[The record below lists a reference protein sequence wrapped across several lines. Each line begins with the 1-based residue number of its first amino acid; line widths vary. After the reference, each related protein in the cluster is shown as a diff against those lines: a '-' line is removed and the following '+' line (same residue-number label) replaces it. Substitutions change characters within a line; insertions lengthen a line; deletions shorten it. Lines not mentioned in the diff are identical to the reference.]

1 VDLPSSDLSFNASS
15 SCISLHRGSKEDEL
29 LLIECGDTELS
40 RDSEIWIFNC
50 ANETW
55 SQYETSPINI
65 DLHTAALN
73 QKGDILWVHDI
84 WEAIYKIDLCTDEY
98 EIVENVGHSGYDCES
113 AVIRN
118 TFHVIQ
124 ARTRTHL
131 QWDDEC
137 DCFKE
142 LSPPPLEI
150 ATDVRHHCLVSI
162 NETLL
167 IFEGPTQSQF
177 KSGIQRLYQ
186 YDPTLPNNPWT
197 CISLEVPIPLFCPK
211 AIAIDNRFVILFG
224 WEINCEIFV
233 LDTYTMRTRQS
244 KARIPNLGKCE
255 LVIAQRDEGKKGVM
269 VAGFI
274 RNLWKE
280 VDGYPNID
288 HPPSCLITLLATFYA
303 DDTAYL
309 TGNNLMMSARG
320 IVACDLCRIK
330 VDSIFEFH

>member
-177 KSGIQRLYQ
+177 RSGIKRLYQ
-186 YDPTLPNNPWT
+186 YDPSLSNTPWK
-197 CISLEVPIPLFCPK
+197 CISLEVPIPLYRPK
-211 AIAIDNRFVILFG
+211 AVAVDNRFVIVFRCDVSQH
-224 WEINCEIFV
+224 NIFV
-233 LDTYTMRTRQS
+233 LDTHTMRYRESAVKIPYHNNRTMVILPRNERKRQ
-244 KARIPNLGKCE
+244 
-255 LVIAQRDEGKKGVM
+255 VM
-269 VAGFI
+269 VTGFT
-274 RNLWKE
+274 RNIWKE
-280 VDGYPNID
+280 VDMCPKMAYP
-288 HPPSCLITLLATFYA
+288 PACLITLLATFYA
-303 DDTAYL
+303 DDMAYL
-309 TGNNLMMSARG
+309 VGKIQRRRG
-320 IVACDLCRIK
+320 GIRVDVYRVN
-330 VDSIFEFH
+330 VDSIFEYI